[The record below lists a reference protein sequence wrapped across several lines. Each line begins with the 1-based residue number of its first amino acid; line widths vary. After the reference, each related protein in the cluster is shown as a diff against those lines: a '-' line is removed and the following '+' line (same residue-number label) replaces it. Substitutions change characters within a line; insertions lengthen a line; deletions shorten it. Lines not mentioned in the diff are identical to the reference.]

1 MQACT
6 SLQTDNHTSTPPLS
20 FLQAGCPS
28 CRPTNSIKA
37 LKEKHLQQATI
48 KIAPS
53 HHRGGDPGPH
63 VTHGSLGPPESIRQ
77 MALKSVGHFYTAH
90 SCDQQIHTHT
100 CTPQTHT
107 RIGSNKPQLMLCME
121 IIIIFMKNMCELD
134 YKATGDTDNNP
145 EKNINLITCGNKNVM
160 QPNK

>member
-1 MQACT
+1 MQVCT

-53 HHRGGDPGPH
+53 PHRGGDPGPH
-63 VTHGSLGPPESIRQ
+63 VTHGSWAHPSPFVKWHLNRLGIFIQLTVVTNR
-77 MALKSVGHFYTAH
+77 F
-90 SCDQQIHTHT
+90 THT

-121 IIIIFMKNMCELD
+121 IIIIFVKNMCELD

-145 EKNINLITCGNKNVM
+145 KKHK
-160 QPNK
+160 PNNMR